1 MIRILFV
8 VALAGCAADGA
19 PWSGEAL
26 PETLKL
32 SSPTEGVHPD
42 RSVLEDPHNPF
53 VDGHLSD
60 QTVWQLQSN
69 ATAVGCF
76 YAWATNNARGA
87 TGERQYYAALNL
99 KTIYEA
105 GLADEGDLPAIREAA
120 IGGFQ
125 AVLTYFP
132 DAVTYDISGTIAYE
146 LVTPSVSAI
155 LDLGGTVD
163 GWILVMTP
171 DGRTVAVRH

>member
-8 VALAGCAADGA
+8 LALAGCAADGA

-76 YAWATNNARGA
+76 YAWATNTARGA

-105 GLADEGDLPAIREAA
+105 GLADEGELPAIREAA
-120 IGGFQ
+120 IGGTACERDDEQ
-125 AVLTYFP
+125 DANHRLTMM
-132 DAVTYDISGTIAYE
+132 YE
-146 LVTPSVSAI
+146 RTSASLPSRR
-155 LDLGGTVD
+155 
-163 GWILVMTP
+163 
-171 DGRTVAVRH
+171 GRIGSST